1 MVLFYASVPVSQHA
15 QHEDPDTE
23 AVKWISA
30 VIIFIIR
37 VSVVPLWQA
46 KKVNQTTCFSDR
58 SLQ

>member
-23 AVKWISA
+23 AAKWISA

-37 VSVVPLWQA
+37 VSVVPL
-46 KKVNQTTCFSDR
+46 
-58 SLQ
+58 